1 VPRSLEANE
10 REGMATMDTHEA
22 ARSRDEG
29 RRLIRRV
36 TSLLA
41 AGGLAVAVVIGVAGA
56 EQKTVSTVSS
66 TSPGSSSS
74 GSSDSSSSSGSGTL
88 QQPAQAPFSSGT
100 SGAVTSGGS

>member
-1 VPRSLEANE
+1 
-10 REGMATMDTHEA
+10 MDTHEA

-74 GSSDSSSSSGSGTL
+74 GSSSASGSSDSSSSSGSGTL